1 MAVITDFKLNRG
13 ENTAVAIDPTELF
26 CQISLLST
34 RKPVIHRARMTLAAP
49 RGAEA
54 APLPPRHPHCYSS
67 NTCGMW
73 WRGGWQRVRWHPLT
87 LAVANGSHRSQHNTL
102 LFQRVPPATAANRG
116 LPELRLETAFHLWVP
131 GAAPLSP
138 PPPLTRSTAIPGW
151 DEGVAPSQP
160 GHAAG
165 PPHGTADPAPG
176 LPPAPYPWPCCSFL
190 PLARFFTSQ
199 TSDHRL
205 GRGRCHRRASRGEGR
220 VARQRRSPPWRRRR
234 RPMLLRRRGGRAG
247 RRCVEG
253 GHLLSSPLPRLRGL
267 SPLLAPPQWPLVGT
281 LLRVARCWFYPDAE
295 AACFPVSCPHWLVF
309 SPLAPAS
316 VL

>member
-1 MAVITDFKLNRG
+1 M
-13 ENTAVAIDPTELF
+13 
-26 CQISLLST
+26 
-34 RKPVIHRARMTLAAP
+34 
-49 RGAEA
+49 
-54 APLPPRHPHCYSS
+54 
-67 NTCGMW
+67 
-73 WRGGWQRVRWHPLT
+73 
-87 LAVANGSHRSQHNTL
+87 ANGSHRSQHNTL

-160 GHAAG
+160 GHLTARPTLLLAFLR
-165 PPHGTADPAPG
+165 PPTRG
-176 LPPAPYPWPCCSFL
+176 LVALFV

-281 LLRVARCWFYPDAE
+281 LLRVARC
-295 AACFPVSCPHWLVF
+295 
-309 SPLAPAS
+309 
-316 VL
+316 